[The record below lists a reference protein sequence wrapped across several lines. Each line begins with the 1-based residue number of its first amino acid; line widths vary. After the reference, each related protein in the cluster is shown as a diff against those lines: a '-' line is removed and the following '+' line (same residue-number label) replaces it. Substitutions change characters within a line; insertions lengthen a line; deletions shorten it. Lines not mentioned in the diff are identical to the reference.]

1 MEKNDAQVNSYSK
14 DYRKLLGFT
23 KQNDAKIFFGAKDI
37 TPGID
42 YTYIDNINHRL
53 ADMVDK
59 IHATVNKTIQIDDL
73 VGFKNLYIFRPFEI
87 MRDSDILPS
96 LNNQGRRPEQVY
108 FSWMRGYIVT
118 GYFLKALGH
127 IFDTDTT
134 NIELIGDDDLL
145 NEKTFSRTPKADL
158 EIKTPA
164 GKKVRIEVQS
174 GFTGINDIKKHKISE
189 AKRILNELGV
199 HTIIVHFDLYNGQT
213 AFVQADQISDADVNW
228 VARPQMEGQTVF
240 SIDQKYFIWNLI
252 EIPPK
257 YCEWT
262 KKLK

>member
-1 MEKNDAQVNSYSK
+1 M
-14 DYRKLLGFT
+14 GFT

-42 YTYIDNINHRL
+42 YAYIDKINHRL

-59 IHATVNKTIQIDDL
+59 IHTTVNKTVQIDDL
-73 VGFKNLYIFRPFEI
+73 EAFKNLYIFRPFEI

-118 GYFLKALGH
+118 GYFLKTLGY

-145 NEKTFSRTPKADL
+145 DEETFSRTPKADL
-158 EIKTPA
+158 EIKTPT
-164 GKKVRIEVQS
+164 GEKIRIEVQS
-174 GFTGINDIKKHKISE
+174 GFTGINDIKKHKITE
-189 AKRILNELGV
+189 AKRILNKLDI
-199 HTIIVHFDLYNGQT
+199 HTTIVHFDLYNGQT
-213 AFVQADQISDADVNW
+213 AFIQADQITDADVNW
-228 VARPQMEGQTVF
+228 VSRSQMEGQTVF
-240 SIDQKYFIWNLI
+240 SIDQKYFIWSLT

-257 YCEWT
+257 YREWT
-262 KKLK
+262 KNLE